1 MSSAPGDNV
10 TQGILGSGPRKP
22 LEIRGPHEPGR
33 TLKKTLSWP
42 HLVALG
48 VGAIVGTG
56 IYTLT
61 GVGADRA
68 GPAVILAFVVAGVV
82 CACAALA
89 YAELA
94 TLIPTAGS
102 AYTYTYSV
110 LGEAP
115 AWIVGW
121 SLILEYSLACST
133 VAVGW
138 SGYLV
143 GWLQAAGVHL
153 PAALL
158 SGPHAGGIVNL
169 PAVLVALAV
178 AGLLIAG
185 TRESATLNIVLVVI
199 KMTALAAFV
208 LFALPE
214 FNADNMTPFA
224 PHGFGSAPDSTG
236 VTRGVMAAAAI
247 VFFAFYGFDAV
258 ATSAEEAKNPG
269 RDLKI
274 GIIGSM
280 VVCTTIYILV
290 AIAAVGAVNHAQI
303 AASGEPL
310 AFVLRTLNHPLA
322 ARAVALAALIALPSV
337 ILVMM
342 YGQSRIFFVM
352 ARDGLLPRRLSVV
365 SSRKGA
371 PVLITAITGVFVAA
385 FAGFLRLDEIAE
397 LANAGTLAAFIAVA
411 ACMMILRKR
420 SPELPRIFRCPWPT
434 FVGTLAIVGC
444 IYLLFSL
451 PSKTLYRFFIWNLLG
466 IAVYVLYSRARSVLV
481 NGSVQDRTA

>member
-1 MSSAPGDNV
+1 MVAR
-10 TQGILGSGPRKP
+10 TLFGPLKP
-22 LEIRGPHEPGR
+22 LDDAALHHEEGR
-33 TLKKTLSWP
+33 RLRKTLSWP

-68 GPAVILAFVVAGVV
+68 GPAVILAFAIAGAV

-110 LGEAP
+110 VGESV

-138 SGYLV
+138 SAYLV
-143 GWLQAAGVHL
+143 GWIESAGVDL
-153 PAALL
+153 PDMLL
-158 SGPHAGGIVNL
+158 AGPHAGGILNV

-185 TRESATLNIVLVVI
+185 TRESATVNIVLVVI
-199 KMTALAAFV
+199 KLSALAAFV
-208 LFALPE
+208 LLALPA
-214 FNADNMTPFA
+214 FSSANLTPFM
-224 PHGFGSAPDSTG
+224 PYGFGSVPDAEGT
-236 VTRGVMAAAAI
+236 TRGVMAAAAI

-280 VVCTTIYILV
+280 AVCTLIYMLV
-290 AIAAVGAVNHAQI
+290 AISAVGAVDWRLVAQS
-303 AASGEPL
+303 AEPL
-310 AFVLRTLNHPLA
+310 AFVLRTLEHPLA
-322 ARAVALAALIALPSV
+322 AWAVALAALIALPSV

-352 ARDGLLPRRLSVV
+352 ARDGLLPRKLSEV
-365 SSRKGA
+365 SPRTGA
-371 PVLITAITGVFVAA
+371 PVLITAVTGLFVAA
-385 FAGFLRLDEIAE
+385 AAGLFRLDEIAE
-397 LANAGTLAAFIAVA
+397 LANAGTLLAFIAVA
-411 ACMMILRKR
+411 ACMMILRR
-420 SPELPRIFRCPWPT
+420 TAPDLPRVFRCPAP
-434 FVGTLAIVGC
+434 FVVGTLAIVGC
-444 IYLLFSL
+444 LYLIFSL
-451 PSKTLYRFFIWNLLG
+451 PSHTLLRFLIWNLIGL
-466 IAVYVLYSRARSVLV
+466 AVYVLYGRTRSLAAR
-481 NGSVQDRTA
+481 DRPVTGI

>member
-1 MSSAPGDNV
+1 MSAF
-10 TQGILGSGPRKP
+10 LGPRKP
-22 LEIRGPHEPGR
+22 LDSTQGQEGGR
-33 TLKKTLSWP
+33 QLRKTLSWP

-68 GPAVILAFVVAGVV
+68 GPAVILAFAVAGVV

-110 LGEAP
+110 IGETV

-138 SGYLV
+138 SAYLV
-143 GWLQAAGVHL
+143 GWLQSAGIEL

-158 SGPHAGGIVNL
+158 SGPHAGGLINL
-169 PAVLVALAV
+169 PAVIVSLAI
-178 AGLLIAG
+178 AGMLMAG

-199 KMTALAAFV
+199 KLTALAAFV
-208 LFALPE
+208 LLALPA
-214 FNADNMTPFA
+214 FDAGNLQPFA
-224 PHGFGSAPDSTG
+224 PYGLGSQPDGDG

-258 ATSAEEAKNPG
+258 ATSAEETKNPG
-269 RDLKI
+269 RDLTI

-280 VVCTTIYILV
+280 ALCTIIYMLV
-290 AIAAVGAVNHAQI
+290 AIAAVGAVNHTQVGDSA
-303 AASGEPL
+303 EPL
-310 AFVLRTLNHPLA
+310 AFVMRTLEHPLA
-322 ARAVALAALIALPSV
+322 AKLIGLAALVALPSV

-352 ARDGLLPRRLSVV
+352 ARDGLLPRKLSEV
-365 SSRKGA
+365 SPRTGS
-371 PVLITAITGVFVAA
+371 PVLITAVTGVFVAA
-385 FAGFLRLDEIAE
+385 IAGFFRLDEIAE
-397 LANAGTLAAFIAVA
+397 LANAGTLLAFIAVA
-411 ACMMILRKR
+411 VCMMILRRR
-420 SPELPRIFRCPWPT
+420 SPELPRVFRCPQPYLI
-434 FVGTLAIVGC
+434 GTLAVLGC
-444 IYLLFSL
+444 AYLIYSL
-451 PSKTLYRFFIWNLLG
+451 PTTTLTRFLIWNLIG
-466 IAVYVLYSRARSVLV
+466 IAVYFAYSRGRSLLH
-481 NGSVQDRTA
+481 GR

>member
-1 MSSAPGDNV
+1 M
-10 TQGILGSGPRKP
+10 TQGILGPRKP

-33 TLKKTLSWP
+33 TLKKTLGWP
-42 HLVALG
+42 HLIALG

-68 GPAVILAFVVAGVV
+68 GPAVIIAFIVAGAV

-110 LGEAP
+110 MGEAP

-143 GWLQAAGVHL
+143 GWLQSAGVQL

-158 SGPHAGGIVNL
+158 GGPHAGGIVNL
-169 PAVLVALAV
+169 PAILVALAV

-185 TRESATLNIVLVVI
+185 TRESATLNIVLVII
-199 KMTALAAFV
+199 KLTALAAFV
-208 LFALPE
+208 ALALPE

-224 PHGFGSAPDSTG
+224 PHGFGSAPDSAG

-280 VVCTTIYILV
+280 AVCTTIYILV
-290 AIAAVGAVNHAQI
+290 AVAAVGSVNHAEI

-310 AFVLRTLNHPLA
+310 AFVLRTLDHPLA
-322 ARAVALAALIALPSV
+322 ARLVALAALIALPSV

-365 SSRKGA
+365 SSKGS

-397 LANAGTLAAFIAVA
+397 LANAGTLLAFIAVA

-420 SPELPRIFRCPWPT
+420 APELPRIFRCPWPNV
-434 FVGTLAIVGC
+434 VGTLAVLGC
-444 IYLLFSL
+444 IYLIFSL
-451 PSKTLYRFFIWNLLG
+451 PAKTLYRFFIWNLIG
-466 IAVYVLYSRARSVLV
+466 IAVYVLYSRARSVLT

>member
-1 MSSAPGDNV
+1 MSAF
-10 TQGILGSGPRKP
+10 LGPRKP
-22 LEIRGPHEPGR
+22 LDSAQGQEGGR
-33 TLKKTLSWP
+33 QLRKTLSWP

-68 GPAVILAFVVAGVV
+68 GPAVILAFAVAGVV

-94 TLIPTAGS
+94 TMIPTAGS

-110 LGEAP
+110 LGETL

-138 SGYLV
+138 SAYLV
-143 GWLQAAGVHL
+143 GWLQSAGIEL

-158 SGPHAGGIVNL
+158 SGPHAGGIINL
-169 PAVLVALAV
+169 PAVIVALAI
-178 AGLLIAG
+178 AGMLMAG

-199 KMTALAAFV
+199 KLTALAAFV
-208 LFALPE
+208 LLALPA
-214 FNADNMTPFA
+214 FDAGNLQPFTPY
-224 PHGFGSAPDSTG
+224 GLGSEVDSDG

-269 RDLKI
+269 RDLTI

-280 VVCTTIYILV
+280 ALCTIIYMLV
-290 AIAAVGAVNHAQI
+290 AIAAVGAVNHTQVGDSA
-303 AASGEPL
+303 EPL
-310 AFVLRTLNHPLA
+310 AFVMRTLEHPLA
-322 ARAVALAALIALPSV
+322 AKLIGLAALVALPSV

-352 ARDGLLPRRLSVV
+352 ARDGLLPRKLSEV
-365 SSRKGA
+365 SPRTGS
-371 PVLITAITGVFVAA
+371 PLVITAVTGVFVAA
-385 FAGFLRLDEIAE
+385 IAGFFRLDEIAE
-397 LANAGTLAAFIAVA
+397 LANAGTLLAFIAVA
-411 ACMMILRKR
+411 VCMMILRRR
-420 SPELPRIFRCPWPT
+420 SPELPRIFRCPQPYV
-434 FVGTLAIVGC
+434 VGTLAVLGC
-444 IYLLFSL
+444 AYLIYSL
-451 PSKTLYRFFIWNLLG
+451 PTKTLTRFLLWNLIG
-466 IAVYVLYSRARSVLV
+466 IAVYFAYSRGRSLLR
-481 NGSVQDRTA
+481 GK

>member
-1 MSSAPGDNV
+1 LVARS
-10 TQGILGSGPRKP
+10 LFGPLKP
-22 LEIRGPHEPGR
+22 LDSAALHEQDR
-33 TLKKTLSWP
+33 TLRKTLSWP

-68 GPAVILAFVVAGVV
+68 GPAVILAFAIAGAV

-110 LGEAP
+110 VGEAA

-138 SGYLV
+138 SAYLV
-143 GWLQAAGVHL
+143 GWMQSAGLYL
-153 PAALL
+153 PPALL
-158 SGPHAGGIVNL
+158 AGPHAGGLLNV

-178 AGLLIAG
+178 AGMLIAG

-199 KMTALAAFV
+199 KLTALAAFV
-208 LFALPE
+208 LLALPA
-214 FNADNMTPFA
+214 FDAGRLTPFA
-224 PHGFGSAPDSTG
+224 PYGLGSVPDAEGT
-236 VTRGVMAAAAI
+236 TRGVMAAAAI

-258 ATSAEEAKNPG
+258 ATSAEEAKRPG
-269 RDLKI
+269 RDLTI

-280 VVCTTIYILV
+280 AICTIIYMLV
-290 AIAAVGAVNHAQI
+290 AISAVGAVHWELVARS
-303 AASGEPL
+303 AEPL
-310 AFVLRTLNHPLA
+310 AFVLRTLEHPLMA
-322 ARAVALAALIALPSV
+322 NVVALAALVALPSV

-352 ARDGLLPRRLSVV
+352 ARDGLLPRKLSEV
-365 SSRKGA
+365 SPRTGA
-371 PVLITAITGVFVAA
+371 PVLITAVTGIFVAA
-385 FAGFLRLDEIAE
+385 AAGLFRLDEIAE
-397 LANAGTLAAFIAVA
+397 LANAGTLLAFIAVA
-411 ACMMILRKR
+411 ACMMILRRTRPDLKR
-420 SPELPRIFRCPWPT
+420 VFRCPAP
-434 FVGTLAIVGC
+434 FLVGTLAILGC
-444 IYLLFSL
+444 MYLIFSL
-451 PSKTLYRFFIWNLLG
+451 PAHTLVRFVVWNAIG
-466 IAVYVLYSRARSVLV
+466 IAVYLAYGRRRSLARH
-481 NGSVQDRTA
+481 DRPVTGI